1 MDQPI
6 IDLLLFHLR
15 PLLSIQKCIDNSWR
29 FLERSIID
37 PLSIQSVQKLSIQK
51 EAKKEADGGFATAK
65 IPWID
70 NRYRSI
76 IDPRKFQN
84 YRYKFVS
91 IIFLD
96 L

>member
-51 EAKKEADGGFATAK
+51 EAKKEEAFGFATAK
-65 IPWID
+65 ISWID

-76 IDPRKFQN
+76 IDPRIIDTN
-84 YRYKFVS
+84 LYR
-91 IIFLD
+91 
-96 L
+96 